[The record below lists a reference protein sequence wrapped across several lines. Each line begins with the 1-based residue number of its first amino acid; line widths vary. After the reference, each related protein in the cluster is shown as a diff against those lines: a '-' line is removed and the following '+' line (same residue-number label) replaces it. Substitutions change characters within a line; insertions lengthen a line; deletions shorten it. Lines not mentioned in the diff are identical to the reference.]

1 MYNRILK
8 RPMFK
13 RGGSSFQAQGTGIT
27 SPFDTPRPAYYGGGT
42 IGGGMI
48 QGNPMGNRTGFQ
60 EPTWEEIN
68 QKRSALYA
76 DPRSE
81 MSYAAEGFGAL
92 ASPYKE
98 DGSAKTIG
106 EMLAEGAT
114 SVRQSRRADQALTQ
128 AAELAN
134 IQSDAERLAAKEKF
148 ERDKVL
154 AQISTT
160 NPLLK
165 DKSIP
170 RQISELTENIIKIA
184 STNRGNPGSEFEL
197 AGYAQGI
204 AQGLV
209 TINNMQGGDE
219 VVTAM
224 VIPSSAFKKVEGT
237 WAFDKDSLAA
247 NMIYWDPTSLKW
259 LVVENPGSGKAEVI
273 YFDSY
278 EQAKGGLT
286 VNTSE
291 EKKSKNIIDDP
302 DLSELEKKGETI
314 KLQITTNLKDVDI
327 NDKSV
332 IYDEAAK
339 IGIKIV
345 ENPGGSKV
353 WLQNLAENEM
363 SLPAFKK
370 LLQQKKMSDTFAHIK
385 PSRRGQRFEETEEIK
400 VTEKMATGGR
410 AGYAAGSIEPDPDAD
425 ELNELT
431 SWWKS
436 EVNKSFDS

>member
-184 STNRGNPGSEFEL
+184 SQNRGNPGSEFEL

-219 VVTAM
+219 IVTAM
-224 VIPSSAFKKVEGT
+224 VIPSSAFKKIEGQ
-237 WAFDKDSLAA
+237 WDFDIAQLAGG
-247 NMIYWDPTSLKW
+247 MVYWNPINQKW
-259 LVVENPGSGKAEVI
+259 LVVENAQTANAKEI

-286 VNTSE
+286 VENSE

>member
-27 SPFDTPRPAYYGGGT
+27 SPYDTPRKRYADG
-42 IGGGMI
+42 
-48 QGNPMGNRTGFQ
+48 
-60 EPTWEEIN
+60 PTWEEIN
-68 QKRSALYA
+68 ERRTGLYE
-76 DPRSE
+76 PRSE
-81 MSYAAEGFGAL
+81 MSFAAEGFGHL
-92 ASPYKE
+92 GSPYKE
-98 DGSAKTIG
+98 SGEAKMIS
-106 EMLAEGAT
+106 EMLHEGAG
-114 SVRQSRRADQALTQ
+114 SVRKSRAADKAMAQSV
-128 AAELAN
+128 ELAN
-134 IQSDAERLAAKEKF
+134 IESDAARLMAKEKF

-165 DKSIP
+165 DKSIS
-170 RQISELTENIIKIA
+170 RQIGEATENIIKIA
-184 STNRGNPGSEFEL
+184 SQNRGNPGSEFEL
-197 AGYAQGI
+197 SGYAQGI
-204 AQGLV
+204 ATGLV
-209 TINNMQGGDE
+209 TIANLQGGDE
-219 VVTAM
+219 IVTAM
-224 VIPSSAFKKVEGT
+224 VIPSSAFKKVEGK
-237 WAFDKDSLAA
+237 WDFDLANLA
-247 NMIYWDPTSLKW
+247 GGMVYWNPINQKW
-259 LVVENPGSGKAEVI
+259 LVVENAQTPNAKEI

-286 VNTSE
+286 VKESE
-291 EKKSKNIIDDP
+291 EIKSKKIVDDPDFSEREKKS
-302 DLSELEKKGETI
+302 ETI
-314 KLQITTNLKDVDI
+314 KLKITTNLKDVDI

-332 IYDEAAK
+332 IFDEAAK

-370 LLQQKKMSDTFAHIK
+370 LLQQKKMSDTYAQVK
-385 PSRRGQRFEETEEIK
+385 PNRFNRNINVTEDIT
-400 VTEKMATGGR
+400 VAEKMATGGR
-410 AGYAAGSIEPDPDAD
+410 AGYYPGGSVEPDLDAD

-436 EVNKSFDS
+436 EVNNSFDS

>member
-1 MYNRILK
+1 
-8 RPMFK
+8 MFK
-13 RGGSSFQAQGTGIT
+13 RGGSTSFQAQGTGIT
-27 SPFDTPRPAYYGGGT
+27 SPFDTPRPTYYGGGT

-60 EPTWEEIN
+60 EPTWKEIN
-68 QKRSALYA
+68 ERRSELYA

-81 MSYAAEGFGAL
+81 MSYAAEGFSAL
-92 ASPYKE
+92 ASPYKD

-106 EMLAEGAT
+106 EMLAEGAS
-114 SVRQSRRADQALTQ
+114 SVRKSRRADQALTQ

-184 STNRGNPGSEFEL
+184 STNRGNPGSDFEL

-224 VIPSSAFKKVEGT
+224 VVPSSAFKKQGGK
-237 WAFDKDSLAA
+237 WAFDVAKLAA
-247 NMIYWDPTSLKW
+247 NMVYWDPTSLKW
-259 LVVENPGSGKAEVI
+259 FVVENAQTSTANPI

-286 VNTSE
+286 VKKSE
-291 EKKSKNIIDDP
+291 ENKSNDP
-302 DLSELEKKGETI
+302 DLSEGEKKSENI
-314 KLQITTNLKDVDI
+314 KLQITTNLKGVDI

-370 LLQQKKMSDTFAHIK
+370 LLSQKKMADTYAHIK
-385 PSRRGQRFEETEEIK
+385 QNPSSKRNFFRETENIQ

-425 ELNELT
+425 EMTALT
-431 SWWKS
+431 AWWKS
-436 EVNKSFDS
+436 EVNNSFDS

>member
-27 SPFDTPRPAYYGGGT
+27 SPYDTPRKRYADG
-42 IGGGMI
+42 
-48 QGNPMGNRTGFQ
+48 
-60 EPTWEEIN
+60 PTWEEIN
-68 QKRSALYA
+68 ERRTGLYE
-76 DPRSE
+76 PRSE
-81 MSYAAEGFGAL
+81 MSFAAEGFGHL
-92 ASPYKE
+92 GSPYKE
-98 DGSAKTIG
+98 SGEAKMIS
-106 EMLAEGAT
+106 EMLHEGAG
-114 SVRQSRRADQALTQ
+114 SVRKSRAADKAMAQSV
-128 AAELAN
+128 ELAN
-134 IQSDAERLAAKEKF
+134 IESDAARLMAKEKF

-165 DKSIP
+165 DKSIS
-170 RQISELTENIIKIA
+170 RQIGEATENIIKIA
-184 STNRGNPGSEFEL
+184 SQNRGNPGSEFEL
-197 AGYAQGI
+197 SGYAQGI
-204 AQGLV
+204 ATGLV
-209 TINNMQGGDE
+209 TIANLQGGDE
-219 VVTAM
+219 IVTAM
-224 VIPSSAFKKVEGT
+224 VIPSSAFKKVEGK
-237 WAFDKDSLAA
+237 WDFDLANLA
-247 NMIYWDPTSLKW
+247 GGMVYWNPINQKW
-259 LVVENPGSGKAEVI
+259 LVVENAQTPNAKEI

-286 VNTSE
+286 VKESE
-291 EKKSKNIIDDP
+291 EIKSKKIVDDP
-302 DLSELEKKGETI
+302 DLSEREKKSETI
-314 KLQITTNLKDVDI
+314 KLKITTNLKDVDI

-332 IYDEAAK
+332 IFDEAAK

-370 LLQQKKMSDTFAHIK
+370 LLQQKKMSDTYAQVK
-385 PSRRGQRFEETEEIK
+385 PNRFNRNINVTEDIT
-400 VTEKMATGGR
+400 VAEKMATGGR
-410 AGYAAGSIEPDPDAD
+410 AGYYPGGSVEPDLDAD

-436 EVNKSFDS
+436 EVNNSFDS